1 MKKSILFFFS
11 ILISMLSFSQIDINT
26 LNENDKKIVKVF
38 RDTFVEKKFKDP
50 YSFQLLKLE
59 TKPIT
64 FGEWDLNDI
73 LYLKSQLEKKDF
85 KYIKE
90 NELID
95 RIKLKEDSYLKMSDE
110 IKKTIKSYEVRLDC
124 YGSNSYGGKVL
135 NRYSFNYVVLDIKM
149 NPIDYYNGS
158 NLYVTEIK

>member
-1 MKKSILFFFS
+1 MKKSILLFLS
-11 ILISMLSFSQIDINT
+11 ILISFISFSQIDVNT
-26 LNENDKKIVKVF
+26 LSENDKKIVKVF
-38 RDTFVEKKFKDP
+38 RETYVEKKFKDP

-64 FGEWDLNDI
+64 FGDWDLNDI
-73 LYLKSQLEKKDF
+73 IYLKSQLEKKDF
-85 KYIKE
+85 KYVKE

-95 RIKLKEDSYLKMSDE
+95 RIKLKEDSYSKMSDE
-110 IKKTIKSYEVRLDC
+110 IKKTIKSYEVKLDC

-135 NRYSFNYVVLDIKM
+135 SRYKFNYVVLDLNM
-149 NPIDYYNGS
+149 NPIDYYNGN